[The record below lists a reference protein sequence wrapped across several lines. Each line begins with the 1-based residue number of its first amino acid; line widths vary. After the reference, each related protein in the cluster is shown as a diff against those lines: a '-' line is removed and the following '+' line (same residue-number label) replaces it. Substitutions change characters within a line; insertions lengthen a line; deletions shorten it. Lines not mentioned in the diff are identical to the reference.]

1 MCIESSWNIC
11 LLFGEMPPRPF
22 EGNLRY
28 LRLLLLETVKCND
41 TQSARDIFATFV
53 RKPNSPLLK
62 MNCTYQTQ
70 ELFFV
75 IHSFSLLTFQ
85 INQLNCSKF

>member
-41 TQSARDIFATFV
+41 TQSARDIFATLVEVVVKGEAKTSLV
-53 RKPNSPLLK
+53 RKNCQIQEK
-62 MNCTYQTQ
+62 MGNRT
-70 ELFFV
+70 
-75 IHSFSLLTFQ
+75 LTHLAFLTIMQ
-85 INQLNCSKF
+85 KN